1 MKRALGVIPA
11 RYSSVRFPG
20 KLLAPLGGRPLVEHV
35 WRRLV
40 LARRIDRVVVATDD
54 ERIAAAC
61 RAFGAEVR
69 MTSAEHT
76 SGTDRVAEVAESIR
90 DPFDVIVNVQGD
102 EPFVSAS
109 SVDRLVA
116 TFDAEPP
123 PEMATL
129 VEPFRDADDLF
140 DPNHAK
146 VVTTLDGRA
155 LYFSR
160 APIPYHRGGQAALAA
175 DFSGELA
182 ARPNGLAGYWK
193 HQGIYAFRPDILRE
207 LTRTAPSPLERD
219 EGLEQLR
226 ALQAGFTIQVVESDF
241 RSVTVDTP
249 ADLARAARVLALTE
263 ADA

>member
-11 RYSSVRFPG
+11 RYSSIRFPG
-20 KLLAPLGGRPLVEHV
+20 KPLASLGGKPLVEHV
-35 WRRLV
+35 WRRLA
-40 LARRIDRVVVATDD
+40 LARRIDRAVVATDD
-54 ERIAAAC
+54 ERIASAC
-61 RAFGAEVR
+61 RAFGAEVF
-69 MTSAEHT
+69 MTSAGHV
-76 SGTDRVAEVAESIR
+76 SGTDRVAEVAATIGER
-90 DPFDVIVNVQGD
+90 FDVIVNVQGD

-116 TFDAEPP
+116 AFDGNPV

-160 APIPYHRGGQAALAA
+160 APIPYYRGAQQQLVEDYRAALAA
-175 DFSGELA
+175 
-182 ARPNGLAGYWK
+182 RPGGLAGYWK
-193 HQGIYAFRPDILRE
+193 HQGIYAYRPDVLGE
-207 LTRTAPSPLERD
+207 LTRTAPSPLEQD

-226 ALQAGFTIQVVESDF
+226 ALQAGYTIRVVESDF
-241 RSVTVDTP
+241 RSITVDTP
-249 ADLARAARVLALTE
+249 ADLARAAAVLALTE